1 MSKRTGETKNR
12 RAIKELQRSLTV
24 TKRALRAAEK
34 RIDSIF
40 DLILDTRTE
49 TLKRIRF
56 LEQNAVV
63 LHETCIRDLEKDR
76 DKEWVTKELRE
87 RIDESLKYKFPE
99 WIEHDKKNGVYNLN
113 TGHRENA

>member
-1 MSKRTGETKNR
+1 MGKRTQEMKNR
-12 RAIKELQRSLTV
+12 RSIEGLQKQLKEVKKT
-24 TKRALRAAEK
+24 LRRVNERTTWLVDAV
-34 RIDSIF
+34 
-40 DLILDTRTE
+40 LDNRGE
-49 TLKRIRF
+49 FLKRIRF

-63 LHETCIRDLEKDR
+63 QHETGIRYLEKDR